1 MKKSSKHICLILVLT
16 MILAIMPTVSAQT
29 TDYAY
34 VRIEGYE
41 ETLVEKTAVPLEV
54 FSLDEYGISDA
65 LNEYTALHA
74 IIAALNANGYDASD
88 KAVIDTNNGM
98 FVSSVLGLKAEGN
111 AGWMYVLN
119 DESSW
124 NSIKDQTISANDYIV
139 LYYIEDWM
147 ACSYSTFG
155 LSDDYE
161 TDAFGTVKLN
171 LKHQVTDPVTWETS
185 YENLSGASI
194 YIDGENTDIL
204 TDENGD
210 AYLTFTKWGTFD
222 VSAAKYE
229 DGINTISRPSASI
242 KVYGRGVLVK
252 IYTDKSEYSAY
263 MDPKGFDLKEY
274 NVSSELEFSAL
285 HAVIKALLI
294 NGFDAKDQSVNNF
307 NKGSYISALAG
318 IEALG
323 NSSWMYTLNNES
335 SWYALNEQPIKE
347 GDLLEVYLLN
357 DWMSDTYSYFDI
369 KNISIQGGEKI
380 KLRLYRQVMDY
391 STWEVTTEPYADN
404 EIMINGKRSGLVT
417 DSKGYVTLSFNE
429 KGVYEISNT
438 GKQQNVSYTNAY
450 VTVQSDRTVNTDY
463 FNDYSDV
470 SDEYAEYMQKAIERF
485 IISGDENLNIRAD
498 DKVTKA
504 EFLTMVIRASELEV
518 FGRYNKKYSDVLSGN
533 WFSGYAQTVFKYGL
547 AEHDNGYIYPNS
559 DITDKDAELA
569 LNKAFGKNTSLTD
582 EMLLVF
588 NDGLTRQEAAYLI
601 ISYME
606 NVNR

>member
-1 MKKSSKHICLILVLT
+1 
-16 MILAIMPTVSAQT
+16 
-29 TDYAY
+29 
-34 VRIEGYE
+34 
-41 ETLVEKTAVPLEV
+41 
-54 FSLDEYGISDA
+54 
-65 LNEYTALHA
+65 
-74 IIAALNANGYDASD
+74 
-88 KAVIDTNNGM
+88 
-98 FVSSVLGLKAEGN
+98 
-111 AGWMYVLN
+111 
-119 DESSW
+119 
-124 NSIKDQTISANDYIV
+124 
-139 LYYIEDWM
+139 
-147 ACSYSTFG
+147 
-155 LSDDYE
+155 
-161 TDAFGTVKLN
+161 
-171 LKHQVTDPVTWETS
+171 
-185 YENLSGASI
+185 
-194 YIDGENTDIL
+194 
-204 TDENGD
+204 
-210 AYLTFTKWGTFD
+210 
-222 VSAAKYE
+222 
-229 DGINTISRPSASI
+229 
-242 KVYGRGVLVK
+242 
-252 IYTDKSEYSAY
+252 

-318 IEALG
+318 IEAMG

-347 GDLLEVYLLN
+347 GDYLEVYLLN

-470 SDEYAEYMQKAIERF
+470 SDEYAEYMQKAIEHF

-569 LNKAFGKNTSLTD
+569 LNRAFGKNTSLTD